1 MNWWDLVHFFWP
13 ALLIG
18 VALALAGSAV
28 GTFVLLRRESL
39 LALAVP
45 QVVAIGAALAMKR
58 NWESSFPAA
67 LAAVTLA
74 LMLLAV
80 TRLRRRETALLP
92 CLYVGGLCASFLL
105 IANAGRHV
113 AELQNFLTGVDV
125 AVTESEACWAAP
137 ALLAMALLTSALWRR
152 WLLLAQSPTTLQL
165 ARLIPVLWELLFLC
179 LLGLVVLIGTHA
191 LGVVMVLALL
201 FLPAATALP
210 WARRIVPAILL
221 SMAIALLD
229 FIAGFYF
236 SNTQNWPF
244 SQSVGG
250 VGFALFLLS
259 HLASLLRAA

>member
-1 MNWWDLVHFFWP
+1 MNWWELISFFWP

-18 VALALAGSAV
+18 GALALAGSAV
-28 GTFVLLRRESL
+28 GTFVLLRRDSL

-45 QVVAIGAALAMKR
+45 QVVAVGAALAMKY
-58 NWESSFPAA
+58 NWPTSFPAA
-67 LAAVTLA
+67 LAAVTFALA
-74 LMLLAV
+74 LLAV

-113 AELQNFLTGVDV
+113 EELQNFITGVDV
-125 AVTESEACWAAP
+125 AVTESEALYAAP
-137 ALLAMALLTSALWRR
+137 ALFVVALITSALWRR
-152 WLLLAQSPTTLQL
+152 WLLLAQSTTTLQL
-165 ARLIPVLWELLFLC
+165 ARLIPVLWELLYLC
-179 LLGLVVLIGTHA
+179 LLGLVVLVGTHA
-191 LGVVMVLALL
+191 MGVVMVLALL

-210 WARRIVPAILL
+210 WAKRIVPAILL
-221 SMAIALLD
+221 AMAVALFD
-229 FIAGFYF
+229 FAAGFYF

-259 HLASLLRAA
+259 HLASLLRPN